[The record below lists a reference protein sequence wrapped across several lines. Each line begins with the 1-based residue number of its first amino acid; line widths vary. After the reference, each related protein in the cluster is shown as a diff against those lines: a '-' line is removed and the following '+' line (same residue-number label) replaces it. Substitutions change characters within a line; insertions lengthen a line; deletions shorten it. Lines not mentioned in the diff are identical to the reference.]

1 MSSSSRLV
9 LRDVPLDAALFVPA
23 LSVHRS
29 NRKNQYLS
37 EDQNK
42 RRIFEQHIDRTKP
55 SKSDINSAQKKNE
68 IFFPKKSPS
77 VISPKTYNLKRN
89 QQKTKTNSP
98 NRIDRFP
105 LHRSGRDRS
114 NPEEKSHQKKKNPFD
129 SKKRRGKSESNQ
141 IKRKG

>member
-55 SKSDINSAQKKNE
+55 SKSEINSAEKNK
-68 IFFPKKSPS
+68 IFFPQKES
-77 VISPKTYNLKRN
+77 ISNKPKNLKPKRN
-89 QQKTKTNSP
+89 QQKKDELRTPNRSIPSAPGSNKSRTKTL
-98 NRIDRFP
+98 DA
-105 LHRSGRDRS
+105 
-114 NPEEKSHQKKKNPFD
+114 
-129 SKKRRGKSESNQ
+129 KKRRGKRRTESNQ
-141 IKRKG
+141 IERKKKKRFSG